1 MLITVSRRP
10 CSRHGS
16 ADVMLAVAEDDLT
29 IPVERGENAG
39 RTLTHGSVVRS
50 LTTLGRLQAAT
61 STLMVSTDVP
71 LMAGWRAPTLRAI
84 AFAQERDTRR
94 ILGVVRGS
102 LVNSFSRLDGARRRG
117 KRFYEH
123 IGGANARQIS
133 FTSEV
138 WTWRS
143 LVTFYTCS

>member
-1 MLITVSRRP
+1 
-10 CSRHGS
+10 
-16 ADVMLAVAEDDLT
+16 MLAVAEDDLT

-50 LTTLGRLQAAT
+50 LTTLGLLQAAT

-94 ILGVVRGS
+94 ILCVVRGS
-102 LVNSFSRLDGARRRG
+102 LVNSFSR
-117 KRFYEH
+117 
-123 IGGANARQIS
+123 
-133 FTSEV
+133 
-138 WTWRS
+138 
-143 LVTFYTCS
+143 